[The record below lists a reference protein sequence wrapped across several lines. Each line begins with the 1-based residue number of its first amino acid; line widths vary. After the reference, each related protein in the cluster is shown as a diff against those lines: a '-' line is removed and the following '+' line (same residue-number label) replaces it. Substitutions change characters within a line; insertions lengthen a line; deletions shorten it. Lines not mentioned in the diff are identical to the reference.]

1 MSAVLHA
8 ILGCTPDKEAIN
20 VRSLAFQS
28 KIDAI
33 EAAYRIAERRLQL
46 WDYETVARD
55 FCTLVQLTVPL
66 VDFAFHFPKA
76 KSFSEQIRILHR
88 NKTSAIEQLTKAMV
102 NP

>member
-20 VRSLAFQS
+20 VRNLAFQS

-33 EAAYRIAERRLQL
+33 EAAYRTAERRLQVHP
-46 WDYETVARD
+46 YSSVANC
-55 FCTLVQLTVPL
+55 FVAQVQQLVPNVE
-66 VDFAFHFPKA
+66 FSFHFPW
-76 KSFSEQIRILHR
+76 SEHFSEQIRILHR
-88 NKTSAIEQLTKAMV
+88 NKTDAIEKLTKAMV